1 MLVNTTIKP
10 SKFRAKHWIDPH
22 GIYNTDSEIIF
33 FLTLQLLVKATITVA
48 ANTVAAPDGN
58 DKQIM
63 LTN

>member
-1 MLVNTTIKP
+1 MEFTIQIVK
-10 SKFRAKHWIDPH
+10 SF
-22 GIYNTDSEIIF
+22 F